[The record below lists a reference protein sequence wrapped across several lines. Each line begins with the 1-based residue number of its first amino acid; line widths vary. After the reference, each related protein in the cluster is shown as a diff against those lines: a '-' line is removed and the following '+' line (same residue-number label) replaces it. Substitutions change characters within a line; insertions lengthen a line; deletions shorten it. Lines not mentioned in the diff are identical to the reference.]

1 MIKCGNQIRLHKKDV
16 RRLAAITGSS
26 PEGVRTVDGLNRFVT
41 AHLALFEQETPEARL
56 LRLLLLDEKISP
68 EDQ

>member
-1 MIKCGNQIRLHKKDV
+1 
-16 RRLAAITGSS
+16 
-26 PEGVRTVDGLNRFVT
+26 VDGLNRFVT